1 MEAELVDC
9 GNLSDR
15 FVKDS
20 LPSSTHGNNTLSNKT
35 NSELN
40 YKFKNLKSSN
50 LQFISPEKNA
60 RVLGKMAL
68 GKTLIQ
74 FDDMSNSF
82 STLGGSLAKKTAS
95 STQLNLFNAA
105 RASFVNENF
114 ISRVASASKTLSPS
128 HPPMPATNFQ
138 VGPYTFDKFVKG
150 SPTESPLMLRS
161 KEEVAPTCLFSSYW
175 LTH

>member
-15 FVKDS
+15 YVKDS
-20 LPSSTHGNNTLSNKT
+20 LPSFTQTGSTLASKT
-35 NSELN
+35 NAELN

-50 LQFISPEKNA
+50 LQFLSTEKNA

-68 GKTLIQ
+68 GKTSIQ

-82 STLGGSLAKKTAS
+82 STLGGSLAKKTAA

-105 RASFVNENF
+105 KASFANDNF
-114 ISRVASASKTLSPS
+114 TSRVASASKTLSLN
-128 HPPMPATNFQ
+128 HPPMPATNPQ
-138 VGPYTFDKFVKG
+138 VSAYTFDKYVKG

-161 KEEVAPTCLFSSYW
+161 KEEVAPTFLFSSY
-175 LTH
+175 